1 VKRVWLAGFA
11 LALASCTRLQ
21 PAVNAL
27 DAACTLGLVDAI
39 AVQASAAERG
49 IPVAELAA
57 LLCSVPEVY
66 DAWALAHEQRTDPA
80 MAAVLRAR
88 EMGLL

>member
-1 VKRVWLAGFA
+1 VNRVWLAGFA
-11 LALASCTRLQ
+11 FALASCTQLQ

-27 DAACTLGLVDAI
+27 DAACTLGLIDAV
-39 AVQASAAERG
+39 AVQASAADRG

-66 DAWALAHEQRTDPA
+66 EAWTLAQSQRTDPA
-80 MAAVLRAR
+80 VAAVRVAQAR
-88 EMGLL
+88 GLL